1 MNKNNIGIIG
11 FTLLTLLSLAGCL
24 SSESQAKEETA
35 TAEPIATTSAPTPTH
50 KFIEGKHYVEIFPE
64 INTDVKDGQVEVL
77 ELFWLGCPHCE
88 ALEPTMKSFQKTK
101 PDYVT
106 FKQVPAVLNP
116 GWSFHAKAFYV
127 AKILDPKDTKD
138 LIGKLFHAI
147 HKENKYLNKPDALK
161 AFFLAQGYTASQ
173 FDNTFNS
180 MALIAA
186 MSNAKSIGEASQAG
200 SVPTLIIN
208 GKYRTSPYMAGG
220 EENLIKIVDMLIQQ
234 EKK

>member
-1 MNKNNIGIIG
+1 MNKNNLGTIG
-11 FTLLTLLSLAGCL
+11 FTLLTLFTLAGCL
-24 SSESQAKEETA
+24 SSESQAKEE
-35 TAEPIATTSAPTPTH
+35 AESPAPIAATQQ
-50 KFIEGKHYVEIFPE
+50 FVEGKHYIEIFPE
-64 INTDVKDGQVEVL
+64 INTDAKEGQVEVL

-88 ALEPTMKSFQKTK
+88 VLEPTMKNFRKTK

-116 GWSFHAKAFYV
+116 GWTFHAKAFYV
-127 AKILDPKDTKD
+127 AKILDPEDEKD

-147 HKENKYLNKPDALK
+147 HKENKHLDKPATLK
-161 AFFLAQGYTASQ
+161 EFFLAQGYTASQ

-180 MALIAA
+180 MALNAA
-186 MSNAKSIGEASQAG
+186 MGNAKTISEASQSS

-220 EENLIKIVDMLIQQ
+220 EENLMKIVDMLIQQ